1 MTRTGAGGGQD
12 RLTRSL
18 TAPACRFV
26 FADAGFAAIPPP
38 PVKP

>member
-1 MTRTGAGGGQD
+1 MTQTGAGGGKI
-12 RLTRSL
+12 SL